1 MNAGSADG
9 GVGSIASEVG
19 SHPSG
24 VVSPQF
30 EVVII
35 GAGIAGICA
44 GYRLRKAGIDNFAIL
59 DRDVDFGGQWRT
71 NTYPGVAVDIPSFA
85 FQFTFFRNPDWS
97 RVFAEG
103 GEVQAYLLRV
113 VEQFDLRKHAKFGVE
128 IEREVWH
135 EEGGFWSLHLVGGG
149 QITARFVIRATGF
162 FLDRPNGDI
171 GIPGQDQYEGQLMPP
186 NAWDHSYDYT
196 GKRVAVI
203 GTGPSAVQ
211 IAPELAKTAAHV
223 DVFQRTAVWSVPK
236 PDFALGPWRRK
247 LLNHPQVQRLLNLLL
262 FNIIQGGAILVTAA
276 SVPVAKVMVPP
287 AEGLVRMLYR
297 LWLLIAVRD
306 RHTRRQLLPQYGFF
320 GNQPTLNT
328 TFVRCLNK
336 SGTRLIT
343 TGIEQFTKKGL
354 RTVDGTDHEYDVIV
368 PATGYLVASDIEAFP
383 VGAVTGKDGFD
394 LGTFFREHKL
404 QAFGGVTLPQTP
416 NRWMLFGPYSWTSTG
431 WPGMKEED
439 TRHAV
444 RVIAEARAR
453 GAQIAE
459 VTQQAHDDWHELV
472 VRGARTMHWYLVE
485 RQMGKFNVKR
495 THFANSQK
503 DNPAIRPSFGF
514 RQSLWRHSLHFVP
527 SEAYTFRNSATG
539 STDGVGGVRS
549 ATDAPT
555 IPVG

>member
-1 MNAGSADG
+1 MSTGFASDHVNSVASGRDLSAP
-9 GVGSIASEVG
+9 EVQ
-19 SHPSG
+19 P
-24 VVSPQF
+24 PQF
-30 EVVII
+30 EVAVI

-44 GYRLRKAGIDNFAIL
+44 GYRLRKAGVDNFVIL

-103 GEVQAYLLRV
+103 AEVQAYLLRV
-113 VEQFDLRKHAKFGVE
+113 VEHFDLRKHAKFGIE

-135 EEGGFWSLHLVGGG
+135 DEGGFWSLHLVGGG
-149 QITARFVIRATGF
+149 EITARFVIRATGF
-162 FLDRPNGDI
+162 FLDRPKGEI
-171 GIPGQDQYEGQLMPP
+171 GIPGQDLYAGKLMPP
-186 NAWDHSYDYT
+186 NGWDHDYDYR

-223 DVFQRTAVWSVPK
+223 DIFQRTAVWSVPK
-236 PDFALGPWRRK
+236 PDLPLGPRARK
-247 LLNHPQVQRLLNLLL
+247 LFNNNKVQHLLNLGL
-262 FNIIQGGAILVTAA
+262 FSIMQGLIVFATSA
-276 SVPVAKVMVPP
+276 SVSAAKVVVPP
-287 AEGLVRMLYR
+287 VEGLIRMLYR
-297 LWLLIAVRD
+297 GWLMLAVRD
-306 RHTRRQLLPQYGFF
+306 RHTRRQLMPQYGFL

-328 TFVRCLNK
+328 TFVRSLNRPN
-336 SGTRLIT
+336 TRLLT
-343 TGIEQFTKKGL
+343 TGIERFTEAGL
-354 RTVDGTDHEYDVIV
+354 RTVDGVEYQYDVIV

-383 VGAVTGKDGFD
+383 VGTVTGKDGFD
-394 LGTFFREHKL
+394 LGTFYREHKL

-453 GAQIAE
+453 GAHIAE
-459 VTQQAHDDWHELV
+459 VTQQAHDQWHELV

-514 RQSLWRHSLHFVP
+514 RQSLWRHSIHFVP
-527 SEAYTFRNSATG
+527 SEAYTFRQSSAP
-539 STDGVGGVRS
+539 SQSDAIPEVRS
-549 ATDAPT
+549 APDTQSAA
-555 IPVG
+555 V